1 MSVLPYLTSD
11 LPGSGGVI
19 RSTPEDFQVDELP
32 AYLPSGEAGEHLF
45 LHLRKK
51 GLSTPELAKRIA
63 RALEIDDR
71 EVSWAGLKD
80 RHAVTT
86 QWLSVPAKAEPKLA
100 AFNDPDVQ
108 LLEAKRHGNKLKNG
122 HLKGNRFQLKIR
134 NAANAEAA
142 RTIFERLVRIGVPN
156 YFGEQRF
163 GAAGDNAELGKL
175 LILGQRLPKKP
186 DRFSRKMFLSAFQSK
201 LFNQA
206 LQLRLQAGTLATAV
220 KGDVLRKT
228 DTGGMFVCEDPAV
241 DQPRVDRGEVSP
253 AGPIFGPKMTKS
265 AGEVAELEQRLLSE
279 AGVTI
284 EDFKRGK
291 DETEG
296 SRRVYRV
303 LLAEPSIEIAGDVIS
318 LAFTLPKG
326 SYATVVL
333 RELMKSEVA
342 APEGEEE

>member
-1 MSVLPYLTSD
+1 MPNLPYLTKD

-19 RSTPEDFQVDELP
+19 RSSPEDFTVDEIP

-45 LHLRKK
+45 LHLRKR
-51 GLSTPELAKRIA
+51 GLSTPELARRIA
-63 RALEIDDR
+63 RALEIDARD
-71 EVSWAGLKD
+71 VSWAGLKD

-86 QWLSVPAKAEPKLA
+86 QWLSVPWKAEPKLQS
-100 AFNDPDVQ
+100 FSDPDVQ
-108 LLEAKRHGNKLKNG
+108 LLEAKRHNNKLKNG
-122 HLKGNRFQLKIR
+122 HLRGNRFSLKIR
-134 NAANAEAA
+134 GAQNPDAAKAV
-142 RTIFERLVRIGVPN
+142 FEQLIKIGVPN

-163 GAAGDNAELGKL
+163 GAAGDNAEQGKK
-175 LILGQRLPKKP
+175 LILGQRLDKKP
-186 DRFSRKMFLSAFQSK
+186 DRFTRKLYLSAFQSQ

-206 LQLRLQAGTLATAV
+206 LAKRVLEGTLATAL

-228 DTGGMFVCEDPAV
+228 DTGGMFVCEDPAT

-253 AGPIFGPKMTKS
+253 AGPIFGPKMPKS
-265 AGEVAELEQRLLSE
+265 AGDVAEYEASILKD

-284 EDFKRGK
+284 DDFRRGK

-303 LLAEPSIEIAGDVIS
+303 LLAEPSISIEGDVIS
-318 LAFTLPKG
+318 LAFTLQKG

-333 RELMKSEVA
+333 RELMKTDA
-342 APEGEEE
+342 LPEEEAE